1 MDRSLFLHQ
10 RASNRI
16 MGILADVL
24 AAVLLAASF
33 FCCLCEQFSFSFH
46 LSGIFQGGL
55 SSGLVRA
62 WNQIA
67 DVLGNTNYVI
77 LQKYEG
83 TGEECGLFL
92 LLTLLLLMIA
102 AYFAVRSRFLPV
114 LLLFVLPQVMI
125 ALLFSLYPS
134 AGIVIFHVAA
144 VFFSAI
150 VMKHQEGL
158 FPAVISAA
166 VLALILALAL
176 IVFGTF
182 TKGDFFRNS
191 KESTVLKAAE
201 DLIFGKEDLGNGDL
215 TKRKREI
222 REGEALQVKMSDPES
237 LYLKGFTGY
246 NFTGTVWEEIPNP
259 ESYQNKDMLDAI
271 EEEGFSAS
279 GQLTQAAVLA
289 FDEVAAGKNEMQ
301 IRNTGTDRRT
311 AYVPYEILE
320 EGSLSSSL
328 KKGGSQFY
336 AGLFGQFGSYSYT
349 ASESQTDRWTDVAGR
364 FFTKVLNE
372 NQLTDEMEDYLRLES
387 YYNRFVYETCADL
400 SRSEKRLLAEFI
412 GSAGDQTSGHIS
424 YKTAISQIRTFLEEN
439 FVYTEDLGEK
449 RSGSRNELQE
459 FLESGKGFDVHFA
472 TAATLL
478 FRYFGIPA
486 RYVEGYLITPED
498 ASRIVS
504 GEWFSVPRERV
515 HAWTEIY
522 IDGIGFVPLEVTP
535 EFYGV
540 MNEADMETGI
550 SNNMLLK
557 EFQQRYD
564 REQSDETEE
573 IEIQETE
580 KKNDK
585 AGKILTAILLILF
598 GLFLLWLLWL
608 LLSRIIKKGKEA
620 ADRRKVFL
628 RSEPKTAVAA
638 IYGYM
643 EQQGLT
649 PGEEVIALGNEA
661 AYSRKNLSEEDR
673 KKMLNALKQ
682 LKKEQ
687 KKVRHVVK

>member
-1 MDRSLFLHQ
+1 M
-10 RASNRI
+10 
-16 MGILADVL
+16 
-24 AAVLLAASF
+24 
-33 FCCLCEQFSFSFH
+33 
-46 LSGIFQGGL
+46 
-55 SSGLVRA
+55 
-62 WNQIA
+62 
-67 DVLGNTNYVI
+67 
-77 LQKYEG
+77 
-83 TGEECGLFL
+83 
-92 LLTLLLLMIA
+92 
-102 AYFAVRSRFLPV
+102 
-114 LLLFVLPQVMI
+114 
-125 ALLFSLYPS
+125 
-134 AGIVIFHVAA
+134 
-144 VFFSAI
+144 
-150 VMKHQEGL
+150 
-158 FPAVISAA
+158 
-166 VLALILALAL
+166 
-176 IVFGTF
+176 
-182 TKGDFFRNS
+182 
-191 KESTVLKAAE
+191 
-201 DLIFGKEDLGNGDL
+201 
-215 TKRKREI
+215 
-222 REGEALQVKMSDPES
+222 
-237 LYLKGFTGY
+237 
-246 NFTGTVWEEIPNP
+246 
-259 ESYQNKDMLDAI
+259 
-271 EEEGFSAS
+271 
-279 GQLTQAAVLA
+279 
-289 FDEVAAGKNEMQ
+289 
-301 IRNTGTDRRT
+301 
-311 AYVPYEILE
+311 
-320 EGSLSSSL
+320 
-328 KKGGSQFY
+328 
-336 AGLFGQFGSYSYT
+336 
-349 ASESQTDRWTDVAGR
+349 
-364 FFTKVLNE
+364 
-372 NQLTDEMEDYLRLES
+372 
-387 YYNRFVYETCADL
+387 
-400 SRSEKRLLAEFI
+400 
-412 GSAGDQTSGHIS
+412 
-424 YKTAISQIRTFLEEN
+424 
-439 FVYTEDLGEK
+439 
-449 RSGSRNELQE
+449 
-459 FLESGKGFDVHFA
+459 HFA